1 MIMMMFSRNVVG
13 CTSCSGAQHA
23 LSILVGT
30 NNLSFSSMVL
40 PLIRHTLRAHNSF
53 VILMSSPSSSLL
65 QRAEVFSLFRH
76 IFRLAR
82 KMKHNSLKEAEYIT
96 SECKNRFREN
106 RFLKDHA
113 HVQKA
118 IDYAKT
124 RIYMCEN
131 YGIAYERMAN
141 VTSSG
146 GGDVKIVHE
155 GLREEVGN
163 FESVGLPKNVT
174 AEEARRK
181 AREKR
186 RRMSESLEES
196 RSRTS
201 GSGGSSS
208 T

>member
-1 MIMMMFSRNVVG
+1 M
-13 CTSCSGAQHA
+13 
-23 LSILVGT
+23 
-30 NNLSFSSMVL
+30 
-40 PLIRHTLRAHNSF
+40 
-53 VILMSSPSSSLL
+53 
-65 QRAEVFSLFRH
+65 FSLFRH
-76 IFRLAR
+76 MFRLAR
-82 KMKHNSLKEAEYIT
+82 KMKRDSLKEAEYIT

-124 RIYMCEN
+124 R
-131 YGIAYERMAN
+131 
-141 VTSSG
+141 
-146 GGDVKIVHE
+146 
-155 GLREEVGN
+155 
-163 FESVGLPKNVT
+163 
-174 AEEARRK
+174 

>member
-1 MIMMMFSRNVVG
+1 
-13 CTSCSGAQHA
+13 
-23 LSILVGT
+23 
-30 NNLSFSSMVL
+30 
-40 PLIRHTLRAHNSF
+40 
-53 VILMSSPSSSLL
+53 MSSPSSSLL

-76 IFRLAR
+76 MFRLAR

-155 GLREEVGN
+155 GYERKLGTLRALVYLKM
-163 FESVGLPKNVT
+163 S
-174 AEEARRK
+174 RR
-181 AREKR
+181 RRRGEKR
-186 RRMSESLEES
+186 GRRGDGC
-196 RSRTS
+196 RRA
-201 GSGGSSS
+201 
-208 T
+208 